1 MLISWRACSRAC
13 ALTDK
18 LGLVKTYQG
27 CLQGKYADTHYRH
40 ALVGALQHQATILVI
55 IVAC

>member
-1 MLISWRACSRAC
+1 MLISWGACSRAC

-27 CLQGKYADTHYRH
+27 CLQGRYAEIHIIV
-40 ALVGALQHQATILVI
+40 AIGALQHQANILVI